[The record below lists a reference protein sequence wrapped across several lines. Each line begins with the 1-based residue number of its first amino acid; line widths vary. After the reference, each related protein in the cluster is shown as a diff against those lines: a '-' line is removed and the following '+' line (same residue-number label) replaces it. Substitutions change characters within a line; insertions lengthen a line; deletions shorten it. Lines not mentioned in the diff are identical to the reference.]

1 MSHRAKTSG
10 SRWSWSRKSGATQNR
25 HVRAAFRVCPEF
37 HEAVE
42 FVCSLGQT
50 IPHLSSRAQAKLRGQ
65 IIGGPKTN
73 GLRSLQHEMR
83 VAGTISRLGFDISFS
98 DLEGTGGYDFLA
110 ERSGLAYEIEAKCLS
125 AYVCQ
130 PIPPQDADK
139 LYLEYAEGLTDRRS
153 RKGYP
158 FSTSLRRAVSSPDR
172 RYLCGVVDGC
182 NTAARTRSA
191 VTVHGGD
198 IRVEFLGTVSD
209 APLAQLRHAALL
221 DAIGNG
227 TYVHV
232 SDRLPRVIARL
243 RSEQPNRFSRKLA
256 ATISDASK
264 SKFTEARPAVI
275 WAHVDY
281 IGTRHFEYL
290 AHSEDGNSFLDA
302 IALATFRSSKRE
314 HITQLAFS
322 GGAHPIIS
330 SGNVISSFKQVG
342 IRRTE
347 RPV

>member
-1 MSHRAKTSG
+1 M
-10 SRWSWSRKSGATQNR
+10 
-25 HVRAAFRVCPEF
+25 
-37 HEAVE
+37 
-42 FVCSLGQT
+42 
-50 IPHLSSRAQAKLRGQ
+50 
-65 IIGGPKTN
+65 
-73 GLRSLQHEMR
+73 
-83 VAGTISRLGFDISFS
+83 
-98 DLEGTGGYDFLA
+98 
-110 ERSGLAYEIEAKCLS
+110 
-125 AYVCQ
+125 
-130 PIPPQDADK
+130 
-139 LYLEYAEGLTDRRS
+139 
-153 RKGYP
+153 
-158 FSTSLRRAVSSPDR
+158 
-172 RYLCGVVDGC
+172 
-182 NTAARTRSA
+182 
-191 VTVHGGD
+191 TVHGGD

-275 WAHVDY
+275 WVHVDY

-330 SGNVISSFKQVG
+330 SGNVISSFKQVVYDAPSDQFNAPVLLPSG
-342 IRRTE
+342 KRQSTRRTT
-347 RPV
+347 PVAKHPTSLFRVIDKPLPSPVPIAAYDDLLGRLASASEVPPKELIATTLVDKANALASLGRTEEAIAVCDEILTRYKPAAEPMLQEVVASALIAKGVALGHSGSAIKVYDEILDRFGTSPDQPMRAMLANALFNKGNTLGAISDRKNEAARVYDEVVLRFGDATWMRV

>member
-1 MSHRAKTSG
+1 MRYRSKSDGNDLSRDLTTLVEFVGEAEYRALLTSIG
-10 SRWSWSRKSGATQNR
+10 RGLNHKGYVTQSEDLRFSLELELVNLELLRIGTSEQLSGAS
-25 HVRAAFRVCPEF
+25 PEF

-158 FSTSLRRAVSSPDR
+158 FSTSLRRAVSHLTGAICAAWLTVATLPQGRDR
-172 RYLCGVVDGC
+172 
-182 NTAARTRSA
+182 
-191 VTVHGGD
+191 
-198 IRVEFLGTVSD
+198 
-209 APLAQLRHAALL
+209 P
-221 DAIGNG
+221 
-227 TYVHV
+227 
-232 SDRLPRVIARL
+232 
-243 RSEQPNRFSRKLA
+243 
-256 ATISDASK
+256 
-264 SKFTEARPAVI
+264 
-275 WAHVDY
+275 
-281 IGTRHFEYL
+281 
-290 AHSEDGNSFLDA
+290 
-302 IALATFRSSKRE
+302 
-314 HITQLAFS
+314 
-322 GGAHPIIS
+322 
-330 SGNVISSFKQVG
+330 
-342 IRRTE
+342 
-347 RPV
+347 